1 MYCRN
6 CGKEVAEQAVMCV
19 ACGVPPKS
27 GKKFCQNC
35 GAETNPAAEVC
46 IKCGV
51 KLATGAGEGKDWL
64 TALLLSIFLGGFG
77 VDRFYLGYTGLGI
90 LKLLTLGGCGIWA
103 LIDLIM
109 IATNKMKDSNGNPL
123 YKK

>member
-19 ACGVPPKS
+19 ACGSPPKS

-35 GAETNPAAEVC
+35 GSETNPAAEVC
-46 IKCGV
+46 PKCGV
-51 KLATGAGEGKDWL
+51 RLATGEGKDYL
-64 TALLLSIFLGGFG
+64 TALLLSIFLGSLG
-77 VDRFYLGYTGLGI
+77 VDRFYLGYIGLGI
-90 LKLLTLGGCGIWA
+90 LKLLTLGGCSIWW
-103 LIDLIM
+103 LIDIILIV
-109 IATNKMKDSNGNPL
+109 TNKMKDSNGNPL